1 MEQFDAIGRIRK
13 QQQDTS
19 VTLFDGSRINGIEG
33 LRDYLFTQRRD
44 DFLEQFCR
52 KFLGYALGREVQL
65 SDMLLIRKMKKELKD
80 NGYRFNVAMGLVIGS
95 DQFRKIR
102 GRLVENDD

>member
-1 MEQFDAIGRIRK
+1 MCIR
-13 QQQDTS
+13 DS
-19 VTLFDGSRINGIEG
+19 LVTERL
-33 LRDYLFTQRRD
+33 D

-65 SDMLLIRKMKKELKD
+65 SDMLLIQEMKNQLRD
-80 NGYRFNVAMGLVIGS
+80 NEYRFNVVVDLVISS

-102 GRLVENDD
+102 GQLVKNDD

>member
-1 MEQFDAIGRIRK
+1 MALK
-13 QQQDTS
+13 
-19 VTLFDGSRINGIEG
+19 G
-33 LRDYLFTQRRD
+33 LRDYLVTERRD

-65 SDMLLIRKMKKELKD
+65 SDMLLIQENEESELRD
-80 NGYRFNVAMGLVIGS
+80 NGVPLQCGIVDLVIGS

-102 GRLVENDD
+102 GPFSRKR